1 NCFCSQFDQSSA
13 STGYVGCF
21 SRRRRQQRQTPVRRQ
36 GSQRSAKRPTR
47 HQRSQLNP
55 KPASAWK
62 RQLSGRNGTGG
73 SCQRSDWKLPPPLRR
88 PENLARRSRTR
99 TDEKKGAAAGA
110 LIGGGEQGL
119 LASKFRYLNEQL
131 YTLSSADAFEM
142 FKADPEAFKVY
153 HAGYSAQRQRWT
165 EDPID
170 WVAKQ
175 CRLGLPAGS
184 SVLVDFGCGDARLAS
199 RLEGHCAKV
208 HSLDLVA
215 LNNRVTAC
223 DMARCPLGN
232 GIAHGAVFCLSLM
245 NANLSDFLAE
255 ASRVLRLNG
264 LLCIVEARSRIERTQ
279 RFVNLIER
287 FGFQCQR
294 RREDKYLVYLL
305 FNKSRNR
312 KAGEPLPELRLKPC
326 LYKKR

>member
-1 NCFCSQFDQSSA
+1 QLFLQPVRPELSVNRLRRLLQPAPAAAATDAGPSSRFAKKRKAANETPAKPVESEA
-13 STGYVGCF
+13 SVGVE
-21 SRRRRQQRQTPVRRQ
+21 TPV
-36 GSQRSAKRPTR
+36 
-47 HQRSQLNP
+47 
-55 KPASAWK
+55 K
-62 RQLSGRNGTGG
+62 RQKRHRRKLSKKRLEAAAAAEEARKLG
-73 SCQRSDWKLPPPLRR
+73 SEKSDKNRQ
-88 PENLARRSRTR
+88 
-99 TDEKKGAAAGA
+99 KKAAAGA

-232 GIAHGAVFCLSLM
+232 NIAHGAVFCLSLM